1 MKAGLPLPAL
11 LLVVQLTMAV
21 ASHGGDRATFVAARP
36 GSVHSSLDDSA
47 YGILNDG
54 EGAGGGGGGEQ
65 GGGWANGSGYESR
78 YLNSYEQGAG
88 RRDGARL
95 GVQVDTKAHIG
106 TVMGRRQTEVVV
118 AGKVGVRTIEVD
130 MEPQADME
138 TILILRR
145 TLVPLITVYL
155 TLAIIYHALKM
166 DWPPFENKLTCNL

>member
-88 RRDGARL
+88 RRDGAGL
-95 GVQVDTKAHIG
+95 GEGWGGPSGYESTYGNSYGEA
-106 TVMGRRQTEVVV
+106 
-118 AGKVGVRTIEVD
+118 
-130 MEPQADME
+130 ADRGGGSGQGGGEDNRSGYGAASRYGNSM
-138 TILILRR
+138 
-145 TLVPLITVYL
+145 Y
-155 TLAIIYHALKM
+155 IYYISIKIV
-166 DWPPFENKLTCNL
+166 TCNLSNTYNKTLKSEKY

>member
-95 GVQVDTKAHIG
+95 GEG
-106 TVMGRRQTEVVV
+106 W
-118 AGKVGVRTIEVD
+118 VRGPGGYESTYWNSYGEA
-130 MEPQADME
+130 AD
-138 TILILRR
+138 RGGGSG
-145 TLVPLITVYL
+145 
-155 TLAIIYHALKM
+155 
-166 DWPPFENKLTCNL
+166 